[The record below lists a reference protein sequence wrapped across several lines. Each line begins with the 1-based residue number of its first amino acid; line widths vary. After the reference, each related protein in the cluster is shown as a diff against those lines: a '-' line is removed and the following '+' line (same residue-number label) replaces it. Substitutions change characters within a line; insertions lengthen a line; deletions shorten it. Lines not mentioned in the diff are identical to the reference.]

1 MINDTT
7 CLRIKVDEEKIERE
21 QNELS
26 SQEEMFVKKGK
37 IFSLLGSDVRLKI
50 IYLLLKNEK
59 LCVCDLSDMLQ
70 MKQSPVSQH
79 LRKLKDSEL
88 LISKREGL
96 MINYYINTAY
106 RKDLASFLAP

>member
-7 CLRIKVDEEKIERE
+7 CLRIKVDEEKIARE
-21 QNELS
+21 QKELIL
-26 SQEEMFVKKGK
+26 QQDMFSKKEK
-37 IFSLLGSDVRLKI
+37 IFSLMGSDVRLKI

-59 LCVCDLSDMLQ
+59 LCVCDLSDILQ

-88 LISKREGL
+88 LVSKREGL
-96 MINYYINTAY
+96 MINYYINPLYQKELIA
-106 RKDLASFLAP
+106 LLS

>member
-1 MINDTT
+1 LINDTT
-7 CLRIKVDEEKIERE
+7 CLRIKVEEEKIERE
-21 QNELS
+21 QKELS
-26 SQEEMFVKKGK
+26 LQEDMFTKKGK
-37 IFSLLGSDVRLKI
+37 FFSLLGSDVRLKI

-96 MINYYINTAY
+96 MINYYINITY
-106 RKDLASFLAP
+106 RKDLASFLAL